1 MKKIFELI
9 AVAIFKVD
17 TVLYKTFGFV
27 SSFRSQS
34 WARQSRRLQ
43 ERPGQLPLWSQ
54 LYNQASSG
62 DILQRR
68 GGPQRAVTIILN
80 PKMNK

>member
-27 SSFRSQS
+27 SPFRRDA
-34 WARQSRRLQ
+34 WIRQGKRLQ
-43 ERPGQLPLWSQ
+43 RDLDREHSQ
-54 LYNQASSG
+54 RDQVNSIFGHNYTTKKALEVYRQ
-62 DILQRR
+62 DEVDL
-68 GGPQRAVTIILN
+68 
-80 PKMNK
+80 MEW

>member
-43 ERPGQLPLWSQ
+43 QDLDREHSRRDLVNS
-54 LYNQASSG
+54 LYGHNYATKQALEIYFK
-62 DILQRR
+62 DEVDL
-68 GGPQRAVTIILN
+68 
-80 PKMNK
+80 KEW

>member
-1 MKKIFELI
+1 MKKIYELI

-34 WARQSRRLQ
+34 WARQGRRLQ
-43 ERPGQLPLWSQ
+43 RDLDREHSMRDYLNAINGTS
-54 LYNQASSG
+54 YTTKQALAL
-62 DILQRR
+62 DDLK
-68 GGPQRAVTIILN
+68 TL
-80 PKMNK
+80 

>member
-43 ERPGQLPLWSQ
+43 QDLDREHSRRNQVNS
-54 LYNQASSG
+54 LYGHNYTTKQALEIYFK
-62 DILQRR
+62 DEVDL
-68 GGPQRAVTIILN
+68 
-80 PKMNK
+80 KEW

>member
-27 SSFRSQS
+27 SSFRRKS
-34 WARQSRRLQ
+34 WVRQSKRLQ
-43 ERPGQLPLWSQ
+43 RDLDREHSMRDHVNS
-54 LYNQASSG
+54 LYGHNYTTKQALALE
-62 DILQRR
+62 DNVL
-68 GGPQRAVTIILN
+68 
-80 PKMNK
+80 